1 MAARVRDAG
10 GTSSARRRRER
21 RQHSWWR
28 HEQLSVAAALITA
41 RHHSAGPGVVTR
53 SEEQQKEVEHETN
66 DGPRAQSTPPPG
78 LRPGVLQDPGPPLV
92 EAVTVG
98 YVAAGVPLLGAP
110 SLADS
115 SAEVI
120 DGSTLS
126 FLLQRALEVK
136 RKEEEE
142 AVESAELVEL
152 EEKLAAAE
160 GRLLEVLRQ
169 EREGTRVTRHTW
181 STLSRVEQLAVH
193 AVGKRRVKR
202 KKKKRRRRKLPEA
215 PLPRFGRPCALQRQV
230 PAVLQVLR
238 ASGSVP
244 QQNGGHCCCA
254 AETGSHSFLH
264 IPGAV
269 LGQGRCARVAQR
281 QGYGQTVQNAV
292 LVPQLQSIEGRRHPF
307 RAAESDSH
315 GLVWSEDR
323 CSVVDA
329 LVVFDMPV
337 VVQRQVVMVQMTSGL
352 SPYSALSLVRQRI
365 HALRQPTELIKKPTH
380 VLREGGLGNF
390 TQFLRVRELG
400 S

>member
-1 MAARVRDAG
+1 M
-10 GTSSARRRRER
+10 
-21 RQHSWWR
+21 
-28 HEQLSVAAALITA
+28 
-41 RHHSAGPGVVTR
+41 
-53 SEEQQKEVEHETN
+53 
-66 DGPRAQSTPPPG
+66 
-78 LRPGVLQDPGPPLV
+78 RPGVLQDPGPPLV
-92 EAVTVG
+92 EAVTVD

-142 AVESAELVEL
+142 AVEAAELVEL

-160 GRLLEVLRQ
+160 GRLLRQ
-169 EREGTRVTRHTW
+169 EREGTRVSRHTW

-193 AVGKRRVKR
+193 WFMAKDAVGKRMVKR
-202 KKKKRRRRKLPEA
+202 KKKKRRRRKLPKA
-215 PLPRFGRPCALQRQV
+215 PRPRFGRPCALQRQV
-230 PAVLQVLR
+230 PAVPRVLR

-244 QQNGGHCCCA
+244 RQNGGHSCCA

-264 IPGAV
+264 TPGAV

-281 QGYGQTVQNAV
+281 QGYGQTVQNSV

-315 GLVWSEDR
+315 GLVWSEDHRGSSVAVR
-323 CSVVDA
+323 CQVVYA
-329 LVVFDMPV
+329 LIAHVVLDMPV
-337 VVQRQVVMVQMTSGL
+337 VVQRQVLMVQMTSGL
-352 SPYSALSLVRQRI
+352 SPCLALSLVQQRI
-365 HALRQPTELIKKPTH
+365 HALRQPTELVKKPTH
-380 VLREGGLGNF
+380 VLREGGLWYK
-390 TQFLRVRELG
+390 VSVCSAELG
-400 S
+400 STADTGTASVYGAFEEAHIYSTW